1 MVELSTELPKYIVVV
16 NSPGSL
22 LWDGR
27 SRFPLHDYVESL
39 TKSRYQIEAIQ
50 PIARPR
56 ADLIHGEAGAEILA
70 TADFHRSNS
79 ILMYRR

>member
-56 ADLIHGEAGAEILA
+56 GPRSSRPRIF
-70 TADFHRSNS
+70 TAAIPSSCTGGDSQ
-79 ILMYRR
+79 RRRA